1 MDATQIVNES
11 QAILTRELFRIGGHA
26 IDLMSLITFAVILAV
41 TYLLSRLL
49 QRLIRAAFQRR
60 ELQDEGTMKAVQRLT
75 HYLVFLI
82 GFGVALETVG
92 VNLTTLFAAGAL
104 FAVAIGFAMQ
114 SILQN
119 FVAGV
124 ILLVERTITPGDI
137 LEVDGKRV
145 RVVAMNIRTTIV
157 RTRDE
162 EELIVPN
169 SILSQSIV
177 KNLTLQD
184 DLARVRAVVGVT
196 YGSDMRLVMKVLT
209 RVATELPGREAEPAP
224 LVLLTDFG
232 DSSVNFEVSIWTR
245 DPWAARLL
253 LSDLNQAIWWALKDA
268 GIVIAFPQV
277 DVHLDAPVIESLK
290 GLGRPAA

>member
-1 MDATQIVNES
+1 MGTQEIVKDTH
-11 QAILTRELFRIGGHA
+11 AVLTGELFRIGGHS
-26 IDLMSLITFAVILAV
+26 IHPMNLITFLVILVV
-41 TYLLSRLL
+41 TFLLSRLL
-49 QRLIRAAFQRR
+49 QRLIRVAFDRR
-60 ELQDEGTMKAVQRLT
+60 KLRDEGTMKAVQRLT
-75 HYLVFLI
+75 HYLVLLI
-82 GFGVALETVG
+82 GFSVALETVG
-92 VNLTTLFAAGAL
+92 INLTTLFAAGAL

-145 RVVAMNIRTTIV
+145 RVMAMNIRTTIV

-177 KNLTLQD
+177 KNLTLQN
-184 DLARVRAVVGVT
+184 DLARIRAAVGVA
-196 YGSDMRLVMKVLT
+196 YDSDLHQVIKVLT
-209 RVATELPGREAEPAP
+209 QVATDLPGREAEPVP
-224 LVLLTDFG
+224 VVLLTEFG
-232 DSSVNFEVSIWTR
+232 GSTVNFEVSVWTK

-253 LSDLNQAIWWALKDA
+253 LSDLNQAIWWALKEVD
-268 GIVIAFPQV
+268 VNIALPQV
-277 DVHLDAPVIESLK
+277 DVHFDPSVVESLK
-290 GLGRPAA
+290 LLGRPAA